1 MKVLN
6 QSQGEVNDLDNLE
19 EIYTGDD
26 DDDADALDDT
36 QRSVKLMLRSK
47 NKFFQSID

>member
-6 QSQGEVNDLDNLE
+6 QPEGEQEDSDNVE
-19 EIYTGDD
+19 GIYEGNEDD
-26 DDDADALDDT
+26 DDPEQLDDT

-47 NKFFQSID
+47 TRMN